1 MQLYLKAQSAIII
14 NHIKMLDSEQS
25 HVLINSFK
33 SDYKTPNSNVDFK
46 IISFNNMK
54 KNEICQY
61 IWKIININSKKV
73 SNVELFVLLIRI
85 CSSENRVY
93 LSSKS

>member
-1 MQLYLKAQSAIII
+1 MVIFRNNKQFRRCQLIMQLYIKAQSAIII
-14 NHIKMLDSEQS
+14 NHIKMLDSGQS

-54 KNEICQY
+54 KKMKYVSIF
-61 IWKIININSKKV
+61 KK
-73 SNVELFVLLIRI
+73 
-85 CSSENRVY
+85 
-93 LSSKS
+93 

>member
-1 MQLYLKAQSAIII
+1 MVIFRNNKQFRRCQPIMQLYIKAQSAIII
-14 NHIKMLDSEQS
+14 NQIKMLDSEQS

-54 KNEICQY
+54 KKNEICQY
-61 IWKIININSKKV
+61 I
-73 SNVELFVLLIRI
+73 
-85 CSSENRVY
+85 
-93 LSSKS
+93 

>member
-1 MQLYLKAQSAIII
+1 MVIFRNNKQFRRFQLIMQLYIKAQSAIII

-54 KNEICQY
+54 KKMKYVSIF
-61 IWKIININSKKV
+61 KK
-73 SNVELFVLLIRI
+73 
-85 CSSENRVY
+85 
-93 LSSKS
+93 

>member
-1 MQLYLKAQSAIII
+1 MVIFRNNKQFRRCQPIIQLYIKAQSAIII

-33 SDYKTPNSNVDFK
+33 SDFKTPNSNVDFK

-54 KNEICQY
+54 KKMKYVSIF
-61 IWKIININSKKV
+61 KK
-73 SNVELFVLLIRI
+73 
-85 CSSENRVY
+85 
-93 LSSKS
+93 

>member
-1 MQLYLKAQSAIII
+1 MVIFRNNKQFRRCQLIMQLYLKAQSAIII

-33 SDYKTPNSNVDFK
+33 SDFKTPNSNVDFK

-54 KNEICQY
+54 KKMKYVSIF
-61 IWKIININSKKV
+61 KKQ
-73 SNVELFVLLIRI
+73 
-85 CSSENRVY
+85 
-93 LSSKS
+93 

>member
-1 MQLYLKAQSAIII
+1 MVIFRNNKQFRRCQLIMQLYLKAQSAIII
-14 NHIKMLDSEQS
+14 NQIKMLDSEQS

-54 KNEICQY
+54 K
-61 IWKIININSKKV
+61 K
-73 SNVELFVLLIRI
+73 
-85 CSSENRVY
+85 
-93 LSSKS
+93 

>member
-1 MQLYLKAQSAIII
+1 MVIFRNNKQFRRCQLIMQLYIKAQSAIII

-54 KNEICQY
+54 KKMKYVSIF
-61 IWKIININSKKV
+61 KK
-73 SNVELFVLLIRI
+73 
-85 CSSENRVY
+85 
-93 LSSKS
+93 

>member
-1 MQLYLKAQSAIII
+1 MVIFRNNKQFRRCQPIMQLYIKAQSAIII
-14 NHIKMLDSEQS
+14 NQIKMLDSEQS

-54 KNEICQY
+54 K
-61 IWKIININSKKV
+61 K
-73 SNVELFVLLIRI
+73 
-85 CSSENRVY
+85 
-93 LSSKS
+93 

>member
-1 MQLYLKAQSAIII
+1 MVIFRNNKQFRRCQPIMQLYIKAQSAIII

-33 SDYKTPNSNVDFK
+33 SDFKTPNFNVDFK

-54 KNEICQY
+54 KKMKYVSIF
-61 IWKIININSKKV
+61 KK
-73 SNVELFVLLIRI
+73 
-85 CSSENRVY
+85 
-93 LSSKS
+93 

>member
-1 MQLYLKAQSAIII
+1 
-14 NHIKMLDSEQS
+14 MLDSEQS

-54 KNEICQY
+54 KMKY
-61 IWKIININSKKV
+61 ISIFKK
-73 SNVELFVLLIRI
+73 
-85 CSSENRVY
+85 
-93 LSSKS
+93 

>member
-1 MQLYLKAQSAIII
+1 MVIFRNNKQFRRSQLIMQLYLKAQSAIFI

-54 KNEICQY
+54 K
-61 IWKIININSKKV
+61 K
-73 SNVELFVLLIRI
+73 
-85 CSSENRVY
+85 
-93 LSSKS
+93 